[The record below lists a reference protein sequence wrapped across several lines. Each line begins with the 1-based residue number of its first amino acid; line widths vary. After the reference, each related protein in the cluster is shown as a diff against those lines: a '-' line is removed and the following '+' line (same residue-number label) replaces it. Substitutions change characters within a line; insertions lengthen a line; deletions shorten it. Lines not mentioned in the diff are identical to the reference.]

1 MAAIKEKV
9 LKILTDITEK
19 DYKEIFT
26 ENMSPG
32 ESLQLLPTESML
44 ALVFVA
50 SIEDEFSIEFD
61 DDEVDITFFESI
73 DTVVS
78 RIEGHL

>member
-1 MAAIKEKV
+1 MTEIKDKV
-9 LKILTDITEK
+9 LKILTEITEN

-44 ALVFVA
+44 AMVFVT
-50 SIEDEFSIEFD
+50 SLEDEFSIEFD
-61 DDEVDITFFESI
+61 DDEVDISFFESI

-78 RIEGHL
+78 RIKGHM

>member
-1 MAAIKEKV
+1 MTEIKDKV
-9 LKILTDITEK
+9 LKILTEITEK

-26 ENMSPG
+26 ENMSPV

-44 ALVFVA
+44 AMVFVT
-50 SIEDEFSIEFD
+50 SLEDEFSIEFD
-61 DDEVDITFFESI
+61 DDEVDINFFESI

-78 RIEGHL
+78 RIKGHL